1 MKILKQILSFIIMLV
16 IYSFPI
22 FSQSKALVVFKKGN
36 CTLIRN
42 NQKMEIKVNTLL
54 EEKDKIKTEKDS
66 SLNLQLS
73 NGVILRIGSNT
84 ELSIAEITRKEN
96 EESFKLN
103 LSQGEVLTKVEK
115 DQKKK
120 TKLDIQSPTAIAGVR
135 GTEFYVESQKDS
147 TTIAVN
153 EGKVEVSNID
163 GSQKET
169 IEAGEKIIASFK
181 EMKKSI
187 LETYE
192 KQKFEMIQEL
202 ENTKKQNFENVL
214 KQIEKNQQL
223 IEEQKKQIQ
232 FPENPFQK

>member
-1 MKILKQILSFIIMLV
+1 
-16 IYSFPI
+16 
-22 FSQSKALVVFKKGN
+22 
-36 CTLIRN
+36 
-42 NQKMEIKVNTLL
+42 MEIKVNTLL
-54 EEKDKIKTEKDS
+54 EEKDKIKTEKNS

-96 EESFKLN
+96 DEYFKLN